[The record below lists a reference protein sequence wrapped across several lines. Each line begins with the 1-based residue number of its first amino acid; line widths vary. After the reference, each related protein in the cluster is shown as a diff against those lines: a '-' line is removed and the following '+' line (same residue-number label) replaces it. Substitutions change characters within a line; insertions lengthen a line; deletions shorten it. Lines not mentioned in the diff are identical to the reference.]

1 MSWTPVSRCCR
12 AGGGGGGARARLV
25 ARAAEGLRR
34 GPAPGGARRCEGSV
48 LTAATCRVWAT
59 PAGAAAAA
67 GLSRL
72 CGPGVVR
79 GLRWALLGG
88 VAGWAGVQMQR
99 PPLAAAQAT
108 SGSDYALEKLIER
121 ADYLYGTLE
130 SEKLYL
136 LLKEQADRLD
146 SDEVLW
152 RLARAARDLAQR
164 SGTTTEERRR
174 LAYEALD
181 AAKRALDKNPSSFAC
196 HKWYAIC
203 VSDVGDFEGIKV
215 KIANAFVIK
224 EHFQKAI
231 ELNPRDP
238 TSLHLMGLWC
248 FTFAEMPWYQ
258 RRIAAVLFASP
269 PSATFYEALQYF
281 SEAEQVEPSFY
292 SKNMLMLGK
301 TQLRLGNVRGA
312 LLWLTKARDFP
323 ARTDEDAQVQKEAV
337 ELLKSCTGKG
347 ERK

>member
-1 MSWTPVSRCCR
+1 MSWRSLVSRCCR
-12 AGGGGGGARARLV
+12 GPAGGGGGARLV
-25 ARAAEGLRR
+25 ARAAETLRR
-34 GPAPGGARRCEGSV
+34 RPAPGAARRFEGSV
-48 LTAATCRVWAT
+48 PTAATCRVWAT

-72 CGPGVVR
+72 CGSPGVVR

-88 VAGWAGVQMQR
+88 VAGWAGVQMWR

-108 SGSDYALEKLIER
+108 SGSDYALEKLIEQ

-174 LAYEALD
+174 LTYEALD
-181 AAKRALDKNPSSFAC
+181 AAKRALSKNPSSFAC

-269 PSATFYEALQYF
+269 PSATFYEALEYF

-292 SKNMLMLGK
+292 SKNLLMLGK

-323 ARTDEDAQVQKEAV
+323 ARTDEDAQVQKEA
-337 ELLKSCTGKG
+337 C
-347 ERK
+347 